1 METFKKELQHLVKIG
16 VLSIQGTSRWA
27 SPTFV
32 IPKKDGRV
40 RWISDLRALNK
51 VVKRHQ
57 YPLPITSDVLKI
69 QKGYEFFPKLDIS
82 MQYYTFELDEES
94 KDLCTIVTPFGKFK
108 YNRLPMGLKCSPD
121 FAQEVME
128 NILRDIDDCDCYID
142 DVGCF
147 SENWDKHLELLDT
160 VLERLKNNGFTINPL
175 KCEWAV
181 KETDWLGYWLTPVGL
196 KPWKKKIDAI
206 LKMDAPKNQKQLRGF
221 IGAVNYYRDM

>member
-27 SPTFV
+27 LPTFV

-40 RWISDLRALNK
+40 RWISDLRDLNK

-57 YPLPITSDVLKI
+57 YPLPIISDVLEK
-69 QKGYEFFPKLDIS
+69 QKGYEFLTKLDIL

-108 YNRLPMGLKCSPD
+108 YNLLPMGLKCSPD

-128 NILRDIDDCDCYID
+128 NILRDIDDCDCYIN

-147 SENWDKHLELLDT
+147 SEDWDKHIKLLDT
-160 VLERLKNNGFTINPL
+160 VLERLKIMDLPSILLNVNGL
-175 KCEWAV
+175 SK
-181 KETDWLGYWLTPVGL
+181 
-196 KPWKKKIDAI
+196 KP
-206 LKMDAPKNQKQLRGF
+206 
-221 IGAVNYYRDM
+221 IGSVIG